1 MARRIGCAVGSVLL
15 FMVGTLTALIW
26 LVLSALG
33 VVGSAPFA
41 RVVSGVGLLLGAS
54 AVIAAVTALRRL
66 AAPAERLVEAARR
79 VEAGDYSARV
89 PVRGPGELRS
99 LARAF
104 NAMSS
109 RLEADEV
116 RRRSVLA
123 DVAHELRTP
132 LTIIRGQAE
141 GVADGVYPATP
152 ERMAPILAATQT
164 LEVLVDDLRTLALA
178 EAGSLRLERE
188 PVDVAVLV
196 NETLDAFRSAA
207 AAAGVTLLADV
218 VPGTAPVDA
227 DAARLRGVLGNLLA
241 NALRHTSAGG
251 TVHVGG
257 APGDA
262 GMVRLVVRDDGE
274 GIPPEL
280 LPRVF
285 DRFVKGQ
292 SSTGSGLGL
301 SIVRDVVE
309 AHGGTVSAESAA
321 EGGTAIAI
329 TLPAALD
336 ER

>member
-15 FMVGTLTALIW
+15 VMVGALTALVW
-26 LVLSALG
+26 LVLSAVG

-41 RVVSGVGLLLGAS
+41 RIISGVGLLLGVS
-54 AVIAAVTALRRL
+54 AVIAAASALRRL
-66 AAPAERLVEAARR
+66 TAPASRLVEAAHR

-104 NAMSS
+104 NAMSG

-141 GVADGVYPATP
+141 GIADGVYPAAP

-207 AAAGVTLLADV
+207 TAAGVTLVADL
-218 VPGTAPVDA
+218 VPATAPADA
-227 DAARLRGVLGNLLA
+227 DPARLRGVLGNLLA
-241 NALRHTSAGG
+241 NALRHTPAGG
-251 TVHVGG
+251 TVQVAV

-262 GMVRLVVRDDGE
+262 GTVRVVVRDDGE
-274 GIPPEL
+274 GIPPQL

-292 SSTGSGLGL
+292 ASTGSGLGL

-321 EGGTAIAI
+321 GGGTAISI
-329 TLPAALD
+329 TLPAAP
-336 ER
+336 E